1 MEKGDK
7 DYSVLSLLC
16 IMRLNFISKF
26 HILYFSVCLMGANT
40 IHAQT
45 NLNKD
50 SLLQQLAVAK
60 EDTNKVW
67 LCLKLSKAIQSSD
80 LPKAHEYS
88 EAAYQ
93 LSEKLHFNRGR
104 FKAMLRK
111 AALYRAVGNVDS
123 VFEYNKQFLA
133 LAQQM
138 KDTLNMAVGYTNIA
152 ESYNDLG
159 DAEKAIE
166 LSLQGLAVI
175 EKKGA
180 PELQQDAY
188 DNLQRIYFTRSEFA
202 KSIEYGTKSV
212 QIARTLKVPQRI
224 ASSLFNLS
232 VAYNNNK
239 EFDKAIAAA
248 NEVISISRADGD
260 DRVVAY
266 GLSNLC
272 DINIKLKNIPAAL
285 NYESESL
292 SLAKKVGDRDM
303 EATTLT
309 GLGMCYLQQKEYAK
323 AQEYASQAVRLHD
336 ELGNMVGKV
345 SATKVLAD
353 IAFATG
359 DPAKGYAY
367 ELFCDECEQKHI
379 NQVLSRQSSDLEKK
393 YETEK
398 KETQIKKL
406 EAEKT
411 VQQLTIRQKNILN
424 YILIASAI
432 VLLVIS
438 LLGYRTYQQKQKI
451 QLQRINELET
461 EKKLTA
467 TEAVLKGEEQER
479 TRLAKDLHDGLGGM
493 LSGIKYSLNT
503 MKGNLIMTPDNA
515 QAFERSMDM
524 LDSSI
529 KEMRR
534 VAHNLMPEALVK
546 FGLDAA
552 LKDFCNDINLSGAL
566 KVNYQSIGLEQAV
579 IDQTTSITI
588 YRVIQELINNAIKHA
603 AATQAIVQVS
613 KSNGRLSVTV
623 EDDGK
628 GFDPAILKNAKGI
641 GWSNIESRI
650 DFMKGKVD
658 IQSAPGDGTSVLVE
672 LPV

>member
-1 MEKGDK
+1 MSGHFT
-7 DYSVLSLLC
+7 Y
-16 IMRLNFISKF
+16 
-26 HILYFSVCLMGANT
+26 
-40 IHAQT
+40 AQT
-45 NLNKD
+45 VVNKD
-50 SLLQQLAVAK
+50 SLLQQLTVAK

-67 LCLKLSKAIQSSD
+67 LYLKLSKAIQSSD
-80 LPKAHEYS
+80 MPKAHGYG

-104 FKAMLRK
+104 FKSMLRK
-111 AALYRAVGNVDS
+111 TALFRAVGNVDS
-123 VFEYNKQFLA
+123 VFECNKQFLA
-133 LAQQM
+133 LAQQL
-138 KDTLNMAVGYTNIA
+138 KDTLNIAVGYTNIA

-175 EKKGA
+175 EKTGA
-180 PELQQDAY
+180 PELKQDAY

-202 KSIEYGTKSV
+202 KSIEYGKKSV
-212 QIARTLKVPQRI
+212 QIAIALNVPQRI

-248 NEVISISRADGD
+248 NEVVSLSRANGD

-272 DINIKLKNIPAAL
+272 DVYIKLKNIPAAL
-285 NYESESL
+285 NYELQSF

-309 GLGMCYLQQKEYAK
+309 GLAMCYLQQKEYAK
-323 AQEYASQAVRLHD
+323 AQDYASQAAQLHD
-336 ELGNMVGKV
+336 EMGNMDGKV

-367 ELFCDECEQKHI
+367 ELFCDEYEQKHI
-379 NQVLSRQSSDLEKK
+379 NQVLSKQSSDLETK

-411 VQQLTIRQKNILN
+411 VQQLTIRQKNTLN
-424 YILIASAI
+424 YILIGSAI
-432 VLLVIS
+432 ILLVIS
-438 LLGYRTYQQKQKI
+438 LLSYRTYQQKQKI
-451 QLQRINELET
+451 QQQRISELET

-493 LSGIKYSLNT
+493 LSGIKYSFNT

-566 KVNYQSIGLEQAV
+566 KVNYQSIGIEQVV
-579 IDQTTSITI
+579 IDQTTAITI

-613 KSNGRLSVTV
+613 KTNGVLSVTV

-628 GFDPAILKNAKGI
+628 GFNPSILKNAKGI

-650 DFMKGKVD
+650 DFMKGKID
-658 IQSAPGDGTSVLVE
+658 IQSAAGNGTSVLIE

>member
-1 MEKGDK
+1 
-7 DYSVLSLLC
+7 
-16 IMRLNFISKF
+16 MRLYFISKF
-26 HILYFSVCLMGANT
+26 YILILFACAIGGNFIY
-40 IHAQT
+40 AQT
-45 NLNKD
+45 ALNKD
-50 SLLQQLAVAK
+50 SLLQQLTTAK

-67 LCLKLSKAIQSSD
+67 LYLKLSKATQSSD
-80 LPKAHEYS
+80 MPKAHGFS

-104 FKAMLRK
+104 FKSMLRK
-111 AALYRAVGNVDS
+111 TALYRAVGNVDS
-123 VFEYNKQFLA
+123 VFECNKQFLA
-133 LAQQM
+133 LAQQL

-166 LSLQGLAVI
+166 FSLKGLAVI
-175 EKKGA
+175 EKTGA

-188 DNLQRIYFTRSEFA
+188 DNLQRVYFTRSEYA
-202 KSIEYGTKSV
+202 KSIDYGTKSV
-212 QIARTLKVPQRI
+212 QIARLLNVPQRI

-239 EFDKAIAAA
+239 EFDKAITAA
-248 NEVISISRADGD
+248 NEVVSISRANGD

-272 DINIKLKNIPAAL
+272 DVYIKLKNIPAAL
-285 NYESESL
+285 NYELESF

-309 GLGMCYLQQKEYAK
+309 GLAMCYLQQKEYAK
-323 AQEYASQAVRLHD
+323 AQEYASKAAQLHQ

-367 ELFCDECEQKHI
+367 ELFCDEYEQKHI
-379 NQVLSRQSSDLEKK
+379 SQVLSKQSSDLEKK
-393 YETEK
+393 YETVK

-411 VQQLTIRQKNILN
+411 VQQLTIRQKNTLN
-424 YILIASAI
+424 YILIGSAI
-432 VLLVIS
+432 ILLVIS
-438 LLGYRTYQQKQKI
+438 LLSYRTYQQKQKI
-451 QLQRINELET
+451 QQQRISELET
-461 EKKLTA
+461 EKQLTA

-493 LSGIKYSLNT
+493 LSGIKYSFQN
-503 MKGNLIMTPDNA
+503 MKGNLIMTADNA

-534 VAHNLMPEALVK
+534 VAHNMMPEALVK
-546 FGLDAA
+546 FGLDTA

-566 KVNYQSIGLEQAV
+566 QVSYQSIGLENVV
-579 IDQTTSITI
+579 IDQTTAITI
-588 YRVIQELINNAIKHA
+588 YRIVQELINNTMKHA
-603 AATQAIVQVS
+603 AAKSTIVQVT
-613 KSNGRLSVTV
+613 KTNGQLSVTV

-628 GFDPAILKNAKGI
+628 GFDTGILKQSKGI
-641 GWSNIESRI
+641 GWDNIKNRI
-650 DFMKGKVD
+650 DFLKGKLDVR
-658 IQSAPGDGTSVLVE
+658 SETGKGTSVLIE
-672 LPV
+672 LNV